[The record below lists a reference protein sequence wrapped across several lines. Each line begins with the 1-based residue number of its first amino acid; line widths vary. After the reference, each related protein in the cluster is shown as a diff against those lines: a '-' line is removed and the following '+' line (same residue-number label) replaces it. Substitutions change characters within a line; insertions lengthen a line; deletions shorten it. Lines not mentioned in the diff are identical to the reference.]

1 MTDIEALFAIKNEML
16 DPFDSLI
23 TCNVSV
29 PLYQWRGVFCSNPV
43 ELWAFK
49 NNLVGVLPKELGF
62 LPKHKYFDFS
72 YNKLIGGIPRSYGNF
87 SGLLEMYLLNN
98 DLEGKIPDELGK
110 LKNLEIFDADFNKL
124 SDRIPS
130 SLFNLSSLKVIDVSN
145 NQFEGTLPRDLG
157 INPPNLMCLSQ
168 H

>member
-1 MTDIEALFAIKNEML
+1 M
-16 DPFDSLI
+16 
-23 TCNVSV
+23 
-29 PLYQWRGVFCSNPV
+29 
-43 ELWAFK
+43 
-49 NNLVGVLPKELGF
+49 GVLPKELGF